1 MASIAHAPT
10 YRRAGGMAAIAA
22 MLAVGTAC
30 STSHGTK
37 STVSSSSIPASATPP
52 ASSSR
57 LPRITNPILP
67 PTNGNIHQT
76 VAPGTATTLR
86 PVAMSATAAFGT
98 GVSAQVVSSRK
109 ISTRASLPGEISG
122 AAAEVKI
129 ELSNGSSRPI
139 YLGNVVLNGRDAAG
153 TPLVEMHSDPSAPVS
168 GSVAPGKQA
177 TGTYVFALPA
187 NYRNPLT
194 VSISYSVVAPIA
206 IFVGT
211 VQ

>member
-1 MASIAHAPT
+1 
-10 YRRAGGMAAIAA
+10 
-22 MLAVGTAC
+22 
-30 STSHGTK
+30 
-37 STVSSSSIPASATPP
+37 
-52 ASSSR
+52 
-57 LPRITNPILP
+57 
-67 PTNGNIHQT
+67 
-76 VAPGTATTLR
+76 
-86 PVAMSATAAFGT
+86 MSATAAFGT